1 MYVRLHKFRT
11 PQAAL
16 IQNFLTDVTHI
27 GYRCVEMKVSSA
39 LVWVGGGWLVTPV
52 FCSNIIIYHVCRDWK
67 KVRNMP

>member
-16 IQNFLTDVTHI
+16 VQNFLTDVTHI

-39 LVWVGGGWLVTPV
+39 LVWVGGGMAGYPGVL
-52 FCSNIIIYHVCRDWK
+52 FKYYHLPCVPRLEK
-67 KVRNMP
+67 G